1 MSKGII
7 LEIKAMLERHWSAK
21 EIAHKLWLDTDT
33 VNLVIKTLK
42 NS

>member
-1 MSKGII
+1 MSRGLIN
-7 LEIKAMLERHWSAK
+7 EIKAMLERHWSAK
-21 EIAHKLWLDTDT
+21 EIAHKLWLDVDT